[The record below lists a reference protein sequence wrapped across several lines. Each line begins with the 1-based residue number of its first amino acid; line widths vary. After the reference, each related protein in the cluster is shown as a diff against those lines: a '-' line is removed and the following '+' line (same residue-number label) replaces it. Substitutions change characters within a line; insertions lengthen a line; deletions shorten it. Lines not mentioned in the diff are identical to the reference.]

1 MPESQCDRYT
11 ALAAVPHAHAWLQ
24 DLEHFGRSPNTLDA
38 YGRDLADYLAFC
50 QQQRIDV
57 VSATREHIGLFVQEL
72 RNRSN
77 PHGSKTHPTALG
89 TGLAPATL
97 QRRLTV
103 VRLFYDYLVEL
114 SVRATNPIPRG
125 RYTSANQFGQPA
137 VRGLLRRVY
146 QQPWI
151 PNELQW
157 HAILEALKTASIRDR
172 FMFAL
177 AYDAALRREELCALR
192 VEDFDP
198 AHRTVRIRAETTKNA
213 RGRTLPYSAATAQ
226 LYRAYLQHRRSLSQ
240 ARGPLFLSNSRRNRA
255 QPITKWTWNKVIAAV
270 ADRADVPQLTPHTLR
285 QLCLTDLARAGWELK
300 DIADF
305 AGHASLETTRG
316 YIQIS
321 GRELA
326 AKLEAGMRNIHRWRT
341 QMLAEEVI

>member
-1 MPESQCDRYT
+1 MTKEVHMPEPQCDHYT

-24 DLEHFGRSPNTLDA
+24 DLEHFERSPNTLDA

-50 QQQRIDV
+50 QHQRIDV
-57 VSATREHIGLFVQEL
+57 VSATREHVGLFVQEL

-137 VRGLLRRVY
+137 ARGLLRRVY
-146 QQPWI
+146 RQPWI

-157 HAILEALKTASIRDR
+157 HAILDALKTASIRDR

-177 AYDAALRREELCALR
+177 SYDAALRREELCALQ
-192 VEDFDP
+192 VDDFDP
-198 AHRTVRIRAETTKNA
+198 AHLLSVFAPKPLKTPEGEPCPTPKQ
-213 RGRTLPYSAATAQ
+213 PPSCTA
-226 LYRAYLQHRRSLSQ
+226 
-240 ARGPLFLSNSRRNRA
+240 
-255 QPITKWTWNKVIAAV
+255 PIFNIV
-270 ADRADVPQLTPHTLR
+270 
-285 QLCLTDLARAGWELK
+285 DL
-300 DIADF
+300 
-305 AGHASLETTRG
+305 
-316 YIQIS
+316 
-321 GRELA
+321 
-326 AKLEAGMRNIHRWRT
+326 
-341 QMLAEEVI
+341 